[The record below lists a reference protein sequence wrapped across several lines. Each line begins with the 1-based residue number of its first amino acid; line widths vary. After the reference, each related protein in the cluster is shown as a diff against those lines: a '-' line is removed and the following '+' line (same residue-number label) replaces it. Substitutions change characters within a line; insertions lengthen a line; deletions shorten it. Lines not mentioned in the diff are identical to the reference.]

1 MAGGLLLSLAIFA
14 VGDLEAVRSAF
25 ELSDCK
31 KVIELRGLAL
41 DASRSR
47 TGRGEIYRLAAIC
60 HFRLGQQSLAD
71 TQARASL
78 RLAPVTGLDPFLS
91 PPKERAWFEALVREV
106 PPPKP
111 QVVERVVTVT
121 ATERRQRCFVPFGY
135 CHWQFGDHGRGAGF
149 AVAEGIGLAVN
160 VFGYWMARGQVG
172 ADGLVPLDRASAMQ
186 GWTAVQF
193 LGALVGGA
201 ALVGDLWLA
210 WEERVDALPRSR

>member
-1 MAGGLLLSLAIFA
+1 MLFA
-14 VGDLEAVRSAF
+14 TGDLEAVRAAF

-31 KVIELRGLAL
+31 KVIEQQQAAL
-41 DASRSR
+41 LASRSR
-47 TGRGEIYRLAAIC
+47 TGRGEIYRLSAIC
-60 HFRLGQQSLAD
+60 YFRLGQKSLAN

-91 PPKERAWFEALVREV
+91 PPKERVWFETLVKEV

-121 ATERRQRCFVPFGY
+121 ATERRQRCFVPLGY
-135 CHWQFGDHGRGAGF
+135 CHWRFGDYGRGAGF
-149 AVAEGIGLAVN
+149 AVAEGLGLTMN
-160 VFGYWMARGQVG
+160 IFGYWMAREQVG
-172 ADGLVPLDRASAMQ
+172 TDGLVPLDRAAAMQ

-193 LGALVGGA
+193 LGALIAGT

-210 WEERVDALPRSR
+210 REERVDALPRSR